1 MKRIKAY
8 SVVFIMLM
16 LITGCSLKSFDADT
30 NTVYVKKDGTVMQ
43 ALIEDFGESYY
54 DSKEL
59 EELIN
64 ENVSAYN
71 GDTDKVKVEK
81 YNVNDNVAKLITSFS
96 SASDYAKFNNVEFF
110 AGTISDAKSEEY
122 DFNQEFTAIEDKNT
136 VGAETIKSLTQYKV
150 VIFEENVQIKTDSK
164 ILYLS
169 DNATLVGEKTAKLTD
184 DADGLGYIVYE

>member
-8 SVVFIMLM
+8 SVVLIMLM

-184 DADGLGYIVYE
+184 DAEGLGYIVYE

>member
-8 SVVFIMLM
+8 SVVLIMLM
-16 LITGCSLKSFDADT
+16 LITGCTLKSFDADT

-184 DADGLGYIVYE
+184 DAEGLGYIVYE